1 MSEGGTD
8 RGNRVRPSDPAL
20 GSAEDPLQRLRD
32 GLARRRGWLFA
43 GLAALYLASFT
54 GQWRIGED
62 SALYLT
68 LARSLAEGEGYRF
81 GGEWHRF
88 GFPGL
93 PRLLSPL
100 YRLFG
105 EAAPDA
111 ATWLMLPLAGL
122 TLAGVYR
129 LFRLH
134 AGTGVATAM
143 VLGLGVC
150 ENFYRYAFQVR
161 NDVPYLLGIVAVL
174 AGYEGLRRGR
184 EEGGRPAVDWAMVA
198 GGMALL
204 TCMRPVMLVF
214 HAAVLAAC
222 AWGVARGPKR
232 VMHAVLAAL
241 SVATMVVFFVAD
253 PRRETAP
260 APSPAPAA
268 VVANVDNAG
277 PSNAVETPAAG
288 EDQAAPRYE
297 SKLFDKLERLPD
309 TLSRGLGHWAK
320 LTWGGLLSEAVLG
333 IELGLG
339 VLDAAFAAAL
349 LIAGLLLAKKRPLW
363 GLFVAANVGQMLLF
377 PPIER
382 YVLPMIPLLL
392 YAGWELLRWASHR
405 LREDQAK
412 WLVAGVV
419 ILAVGP
425 NLGLDVALIAEQRAA
440 DTYARQGGGRFARVP
455 AMVDAVEAHVPPGAV
470 LISDEVRVLT
480 LLTRRTGC
488 TSGEAMRDW
497 RAGEGEGDGEGQGE
511 DARWHPPHGEVWA
524 ALRIPPTA
532 AQRSLLEQ
540 AGVRVIGE
548 AAVVEPD
555 ADAARDA
562 ADAGEKLPTRERGW
576 RLVRLAFE

>member
-1 MSEGGTD
+1 
-8 RGNRVRPSDPAL
+8 
-20 GSAEDPLQRLRD
+20 
-32 GLARRRGWLFA
+32 RRRGWLFA
-43 GLAALYLASFT
+43 GLAGLYLAGFT

-93 PRLLSPL
+93 PWLMTPL

-105 EAAPDA
+105 QAAPDA
-111 ATWLMLPLAGL
+111 ATWLMLLLAGL
-122 TLAGVYR
+122 TLAGAYR

-143 VLGLGVC
+143 VVSVGVC

-161 NDVPYLLGIVAVL
+161 NDMPYLLGIVAVL

-184 EEGGRPAVDWAMVA
+184 EGGGRPAVDWAMVA

-222 AWGVARGPKR
+222 AWGVTRGPR
-232 VMHAVLAAL
+232 RAMHAGLAAI
-241 SVATMVVFFVAD
+241 SVAAMALFFAAD
-253 PRRETAP
+253 PRHEPAPPPSSQAPVTATAENLQPTGTAAFAAP
-260 APSPAPAA
+260 AENGA
-268 VVANVDNAG
+268 V
-277 PSNAVETPAAG
+277 
-288 EDQAAPRYE
+288 PRYE
-297 SKLFDKLERLPD
+297 SKLFAKIERLPE
-309 TLSRGLGHWAK
+309 TLSQGMGYWAK

-333 IELGLG
+333 IELGHG
-339 VLDAAFAAAL
+339 VFNAAFAAVL
-349 LIAGLLLAKKRPLW
+349 LMAGLWLASQRPLW
-363 GLFVAANVGQMLLF
+363 GLFVAANVGQMLLY

-392 YAGWELLRWASHR
+392 YAGWVLLRGASRR
-405 LREDQAK
+405 LSQERAK
-412 WLVAGVV
+412 WLVTGVV

-425 NLGLDVALIAEQRAA
+425 NLGLDVALIAEQRAP

-455 AMVDAVEAHVPPGAV
+455 GMADAVETHVPPDAV
-470 LISDEVRVLT
+470 LISDEVRILA
-480 LLTRRTGC
+480 LLTRRNGC
-488 TSGEAMRDW
+488 TAGQAMRDW
-497 RAGEGEGDGEGQGE
+497 RTGEDE
-511 DARWHPPHGEVWA
+511 DARWHPPRGQVWA
-524 ALRIPPTA
+524 VLRIPPTA

-540 AGVRVIGE
+540 PAVRIVRE
-548 AAVVEPD
+548 AARVGPATE
-555 ADAARDA
+555 AAA
-562 ADAGEKLPTRERGW
+562 EDAGAATDLPEEERGW